1 MKRIVLLLLL
11 LVSLLSGCTVKEKD
25 VLTVFAAGSL
35 MQPFQELEAAFEA
48 ENPDIDLQLEF
59 HGSIQVIRRV
69 TDIHQAIDLV
79 ATADQSLLP
88 LLMYATKNPET
99 GEPYANWHLSMA
111 TNTITIAYT
120 PKSKYAEE
128 INAHNWYEILSR
140 EDVRVGI
147 SDPRFDA
154 MGYRTFMTFAL
165 ASDFY
170 TDPAIFGNF
179 VHGQFK
185 HPIKLE
191 RDGEK
196 VTIIIPDLVET
207 REDSHLVVRG
217 SSIALNALLES
228 GEIDYA
234 FEYLSVANQL
244 GFDSVRLPPE
254 FGLNDPKLEDYYN
267 RATVKLDF
275 QRFASVEP
283 VFTAEQIRYGLTV
296 PTNALRPDLA
306 ILFIKFLYG
315 KQGQQIMEKNWQPLF
330 VPARIDQPE
339 NLPPELSEFFGL

>member
-1 MKRIVLLLLL
+1 
-11 LVSLLSGCTVKEKD
+11 
-25 VLTVFAAGSL
+25 
-35 MQPFQELEAAFEA
+35 
-48 ENPDIDLQLEF
+48 
-59 HGSIQVIRRV
+59 
-69 TDIHQAIDLV
+69 
-79 ATADQSLLP
+79 
-88 LLMYATKNPET
+88 MYATKIPKPGTLCQLASFDGN
-99 GEPYANWHLSMA
+99 
-111 TNTITIAYT
+111 NTITIAYT
-120 PKSKYAEE
+120 PKVSTRKRSTRT
-128 INAHNWYEILSR
+128 WYEILSR

-147 SDPRFDA
+147 STR
-154 MGYRTFMTFAL
+154 AL
-165 ASDFY
+165 TRWDTGLYDLRAGIDFY

-339 NLPPELSEFFGL
+339 KLPPELKEFFGL